1 MKERFG
7 RAKPRVRPQ
16 MNTDT
21 KRHAEKPSYH
31 RKSKYKEDLLD
42 DEDLG
47 VNDEDEGGVLS
58 DFEDEGPGDDGTPPP
73 GGPSGRRG

>member
-1 MKERFG
+1 MKEQFG

-21 KRHAEKPSYH
+21 KRHAEKPAYH

-42 DEDLG
+42 DEDLD
-47 VNDEDEGGVLS
+47 VTDVEEEGVLS
-58 DFEDEGPGDDGTPPP
+58 DFEDEEPDDDATPPP
-73 GGPSGRRG
+73 VRPSGRRR